1 MPQKRSFCS
10 HFICLESMIL
20 AFKFNMEEKYIT
32 YNQRQREIYLR
43 KKTTLY
49 YDSLE
54 KIIC

>member
-1 MPQKRSFCS
+1 
-10 HFICLESMIL
+10 MIL

-54 KIIC
+54 KIICWKQQ